1 MIASVVRRNASS
13 STVSWIVAVAPKAWP
28 IGASRIAI
36 RDSSPPIDSSRA
48 DASSSGTASRC
59 ATSDGIARSRN
70 GTPSRSASR
79 GPTSEPSAPYAAETV
94 TIVMWTVVPTWSR
107 LGSPNKS

>member
-1 MIASVVRRNASS
+1 VLADDRLRRAPERLL
-13 STVSWIVAVAPKAWP
+13 VDGVLAVAEAPKACP

-48 DASSSGTASRC
+48 AASSSGIASRS

-79 GPTSEPSAPYAAETV
+79 GATSDPTAPYAAETV
-94 TIVMWTVVPTWSR
+94 TIVIRPFFPHHRVRVT
-107 LGSPNKS
+107 